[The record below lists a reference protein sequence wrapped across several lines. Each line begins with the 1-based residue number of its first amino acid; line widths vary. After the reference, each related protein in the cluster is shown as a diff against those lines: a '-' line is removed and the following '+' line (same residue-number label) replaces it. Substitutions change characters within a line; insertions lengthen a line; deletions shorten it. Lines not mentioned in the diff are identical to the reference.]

1 MQLLY
6 KADEKSWFLSV
17 GQMIRLSW
25 CLFVCICVLL
35 FACTFMCACAF
46 VCVFVFVLPIQEW
59 ICVRRANYLSK
70 LMLVHSIEALKREEL
85 SLRQDSNDDDN
96 DGGGGGNV
104 DVG

>member
-1 MQLLY
+1 MQLPYEADQKKLVCVSWPNDLSELVLVCLY
-6 KADEKSWFLSV
+6 L
-17 GQMIRLSW
+17 
-25 CLFVCICVLL
+25 CFV
-35 FACTFMCACAF
+35 FAFTFMCAFDF
-46 VCVFVFVLPIQEW
+46 VCVIVLPIQEW
-59 ICVRRANYLSK
+59 ICVCRANYLSK

>member
-1 MQLLY
+1 MQLPY
-6 KADEKSWFLSV
+6 ETDEKKLVCVSWPNDPSELV
-17 GQMIRLSW
+17 LV
-25 CLFVCICVLL
+25 CLFVFVFCFCLYFM
-35 FACTFMCACAF
+35 FAY
-46 VCVFVFVLPIQEW
+46 VFFCVFVLPIQEW
-59 ICVRRANYLSK
+59 ICVCRANYLSK